1 MERPEY
7 EGLYPN
13 KFNIYTSEYSNYNYY
28 DHDENYYN
36 DYDNEHEPRFTL
48 ILKVKLDDNIFICNR
63 NSKDWDN
70 IFNDKYVKW
79 WESNLIDIM
88 KFTTIDNC
96 EILEILYDYDNYNK
110 RHQKLINPIKEKYI
124 EQFNAKCLD
133 DNTLSNVLFNN
144 IKNNYRTKY
153 KIQYNDF
160 KLVVDKLG
168 NDIYSLL
175 YENAKKLF
183 FNKSE
188 RFFLTLSRERIW
200 NVQTRSLETKV
211 CYIILRDYIKYMI
224 EHESKMPFNKEIR
237 KINDTLDMLIKVND
251 LSEKKKIR
259 NLIEKELY
267 DRQNKI

>member
-1 MERPEY
+1 MERSEY
-7 EGLYPN
+7 EGTYPC
-13 KFNIYTSEYSNYNYY
+13 KYNIYTSDFNQPNYNDSY
-28 DHDENYYN
+28 E
-36 DYDNEHEPRFTL
+36 YDNYEYDNYEKTRYTI
-48 ILKVKLDDNIFICNR
+48 ILKITLDNNIFICNR
-63 NSKDWDN
+63 NSDDYDN

-79 WESNLIDIM
+79 WESNLVDIM

-124 EQFNAKCLD
+124 EQFNAKSID
-133 DNTLSNVLFNN
+133 DNALSNVLFNN

-168 NDIYSLL
+168 RDIYSLL

-183 FNKSE
+183 FSKSE
-188 RFFLTLSRERIW
+188 RYFLTLSRERIW
-200 NVQTRSLETKV
+200 NIQTRNLENKV
-211 CYIILRDYIKYMI
+211 RYKIMRDYIKYMI
-224 EHESKMPFNKEIR
+224 ENKSKMPFNKENR
-237 KINDTLDMLIKVND
+237 KINDTLDMLIKLND
-251 LSEKKKIR
+251 LNEKKKIR

-267 DRQNKI
+267 DGQY

>member
-7 EGLYPN
+7 EGTYPC
-13 KFNIYTSEYSNYNYY
+13 KYNIYTSDFNQPNYSDSY
-28 DHDENYYN
+28 E
-36 DYDNEHEPRFTL
+36 YDNYEYDNYEKTRYTI
-48 ILKVKLDDNIFICNR
+48 ILKVTLDNNIFICNR
-63 NSKDWDN
+63 NSDDYDN

-79 WESNLIDIM
+79 WESNLVEIM

-124 EQFNAKCLD
+124 KQFNAKSID
-133 DNTLSNVLFNN
+133 DNALSNVLFNN

-168 NDIYSLL
+168 SDIYSLL

-183 FNKSE
+183 FSKSE
-188 RFFLTLSRERIW
+188 RYFLTLSRERIW
-200 NVQTRSLETKV
+200 NIQTRNLETKV
-211 CYIILRDYIKYMI
+211 CYIIMRDYIKYMI
-224 EHESKMPFNKEIR
+224 ENKSKMPFNKENR
-237 KINDTLDMLIKVND
+237 KINDTLDMLIKLND
-251 LSEKKKIR
+251 LNEKKKIR
-259 NLIEKELY
+259 NLIEEELY
-267 DRQNKI
+267 DEQY

>member
-1 MERPEY
+1 MERTEY
-7 EGLYPN
+7 EGTYPN
-13 KFNIYTSEYSNYNYY
+13 KYNIYTSDFNQPNYDDSYNYDNYNY
-28 DHDENYYN
+28 
-36 DYDNEHEPRFTL
+36 DNEEKSRYTV
-48 ILKVKLDDNIFICNR
+48 ILKVTLDDNIFICNR
-63 NSKDWDN
+63 NSDDYN
-70 IFNDKYVKW
+70 NVFNDKYVKW
-79 WESNLIDIM
+79 WESNLVDIM

-96 EILEILYDYDNYNK
+96 EILEFLYDYDNYNK

-124 EQFNAKCLD
+124 EQFNAKSLD
-133 DNTLSNVLFNN
+133 DNALSNVLFNN

-160 KLVVDKLG
+160 KLVMDKLG
-168 NDIYSLL
+168 HDIYSLL

-188 RFFLTLSRERIW
+188 RYFLTLSRERIW
-200 NVQTRSLETKV
+200 NIQTRSLETKV

-224 EHESKMPFNKEIR
+224 DHESKIPFNKEIR

-259 NLIEKELY
+259 NLIEEELY
-267 DRQNKI
+267 DEQY